1 MSQALIELQRQMAS
15 QVRPVKRSHKKKHPS
30 ELIRHPRKPR
40 KLPSKSPKRSV
51 SRPSPLSYLPDKSGD
66 IKKLV
71 MSQNSAM
78 TVNKGSLDSL
88 LNDSGS
94 ITTVGHVSKLLELV
108 KSVFEKT
115 GQVVMITTTPLM
127 ESVWGISYSLSTIF
141 IQGLY
146 NMGLYFF
153 KHWMVGNIMFSLAFS
168 MSSLVSSYLKET
180 WISSMIPDVTF
191 LPELKGSVGLLL
203 MFGGGFVA
211 NMFEPVHIISQTLT
225 NTADFIIGG
234 PVRFANSKI
243 ASVVRQRYDNYGIKE
258 ALKFIGPLLTTAG
271 LLWLAGPVMLSLLES
286 SGIPGIFSVLQ
297 NYMSSDIAV
306 QPESEKFLILFLRQ
320 FMLNTML
327 CLETLGVKASDNEY
341 ETLSATIHGVINSV
355 LGTIDD
361 GKNIDIGDIGGYF
374 RSENGGEKGSPYD
387 IVYSI
392 LKGVASMLKG
402 TSLIAI
408 LIGQVTVPAV
418 PEGDA
423 LEAWGNNMDTTLLVP
438 SMIHEAMGKGNAGD
452 FITEYKNM
460 WKNNWGFT
468 PKSKIY
474 QQVMDHWGQV
484 SKLPIGNR
492 VFVCIKVLASYIGS
506 CFSLISAPLRSLG
519 GIAIATL
526 LVGLAWRHLNKPGP
540 VNKKDFEKLVEIYG
554 YHVIVMNAIQKQ
566 EHKKNLDVLVALY
579 SKNIKALKGVTTI
592 SKLYSVMSTENA
604 KLQTMLSN
612 FMNREP
618 GSYAD
623 TEYIDRALPIILKTL
638 NQYSIE
644 LQLLIKDFQVE
655 KEANINNAQL
665 SLMNALDIVEKK
677 KQLLDQ
683 CINCA

>member
-153 KHWMVGNIMFSLAFS
+153 KHWMIGNIMFSLAFS

-297 NYMSSDIAV
+297 NYMSSEITV
-306 QPESEKFLILFLRQ
+306 KPESEKFLILFLRQ

-474 QQVMDHWGQV
+474 KQVMDHWAQV

-566 EHKKNLDVLVALY
+566 EHKKDLDVLVALY

-683 CINCA
+683 CINCS